1 MLRFHGLDDAESSAR
16 GSPRFFRAH
25 ATPHVFCFR
34 HRKMC
39 ADLVVEIGLELL
51 LAEKR
56 QQSA

>member
-16 GSPRFFRAH
+16 GSLRLFRAP
-25 ATPHVFCFR
+25 ATPHVLFLR
-34 HRKMC
+34 HREVS
-39 ADLVVEIGLELL
+39 ADLVVEIGLELV